1 MSQNSRVGSLSPS
14 ETAERVVDM
23 MVEEVDVQR
32 QILEETL
39 AADQNGEILESGRTL
54 CTQPGSIRGPVRR
67 FPMSVDLQRCPVGA
81 SGAWHTH
88 VTPDELLR
96 PHNSLPD
103 VASVV
108 FGQMDV
114 IGVVGAETAEYM
126 MAAED
131 AEAMRSEFRDAVGLE
146 VDSVEG
152 LVEAVDAGGI
162 DFAAARS
169 RLRQRMPRLFR
180 TDTTGFSDLSNQI
193 TSRDDPVLASAP
205 EYEAVELM
213 MLSEAPDY
221 AEEMASPGG
230 CARRSAR
237 LAEAAEETLSSKLP
251 VDVTETA
258 VGAAIGTVVGRVVEN
273 AVFGNA

>member
-1 MSQNSRVGSLSPS
+1 MSQNSRAGSLEPS
-14 ETAERVVDM
+14 ETAERVVEM
-23 MVEEVDVQR
+23 MIEERGVQR

-39 AADQNGEILESGRTL
+39 AADREGEILESGRTL

-103 VASVV
+103 TASVV

-131 AEAMRSEFRDAVGLE
+131 EEAMRAEFRDAVGLE
-146 VDSVEG
+146 VDSIEG
-152 LVEAVDAGGI
+152 LVEAVDAGRV
-162 DFAAARS
+162 DFAAARG

-180 TDTTGFSDLSNQI
+180 SDTTGFADLSNQI
-193 TSRDDPVLASAP
+193 TARDDPVLASAP

-213 MLSEAPDY
+213 MLSGAPDY
-221 AEEMASPGG
+221 AEEMATPGG
-230 CARRSAR
+230 CARQSAR
-237 LAEAAEETLSSKLP
+237 LAEAAEQSLSSKLP

-273 AVFGNA
+273 AVFGSA

>member
-1 MSQNSRVGSLSPS
+1 MSQNSRAGSLKPS
-14 ETAERVVDM
+14 ETAERVVEM
-23 MVEEVDVQR
+23 MIEQRDVQR

-39 AADQNGEILESGRTL
+39 AADRNGEILESGRTL
-54 CTQPGSIRGPVRR
+54 CTQPGSIRGPVGR
-67 FPMSVDLQRCPVGA
+67 FPMSVNLQRCPVGA

-103 VASVV
+103 TASVV

-131 AEAMRSEFRDAVGLE
+131 EEAMRAEFRDAVGLE
-146 VDSVEG
+146 VDSMDE
-152 LVEAVDAGGI
+152 LVDAVDAGRI
-162 DFAAARS
+162 DFAAARG

-180 TDTTGFSDLSNQI
+180 TDKTGFSDLSNEI

-213 MLSEAPDY
+213 MISDAPGYADEMTTPRGSARRTSRIAES
-221 AEEMASPGG
+221 AEES
-230 CARRSAR
+230 
-237 LAEAAEETLSSKLP
+237 LSSKIP
-251 VDVTETA
+251 VDVTGTA
-258 VGAAIGTVVGRVVEN
+258 AGAAIGTVVGGLVEDM
-273 AVFGNA
+273 VFGDT

>member
-1 MSQNSRVGSLSPS
+1 MSQNSRVGSLRPS
-14 ETAERVVDM
+14 ETAERVVEM
-23 MVEEVDVQR
+23 MIEERDVQR

-39 AADQNGEILESGRTL
+39 AADRDGEILESGRTL

-88 VTPDELLR
+88 VTPNELLR

-103 VASVV
+103 TASVV
-108 FGQMDV
+108 FGDMDV

-126 MAAED
+126 MAADDE
-131 AEAMRSEFRDAVGLE
+131 EAMRAEFRDAVGLE
-146 VDSVEG
+146 VDSMEG
-152 LVEAVDAGGI
+152 LIDAVDSGRV
-162 DFAAARS
+162 DFSEARS

-180 TDTTGFSDLSNQI
+180 TDTTGFSDLSNEI
-193 TSRDDPVLASAP
+193 TSRDNPVLASAP
-205 EYEAVELM
+205 EYEAIELM
-213 MLSEAPDY
+213 MISDAPEY
-221 AEEMASPGG
+221 ADEMASPRG
-230 CARRSAR
+230 CARRTSR
-237 LAEAAEETLSSKLP
+237 LAESAEASLSSKLP

-258 VGAAIGTVVGRVVEN
+258 VGAAIGTVVGRLVEN